1 MKNLLASLVFIAIAM
16 VSFAQ
21 KKTVEVNTAK
31 SEMTWTGAKVTGTH
45 YGNLTLKSGS
55 LEFDGDV
62 LKGGSFVIDMTSM
75 TVTDIKGAS
84 AEKLL
89 AHLKSDDFFSV
100 DTYKEAKLDL
110 IQVAQVSGYNYVLV
124 GNLTIKG
131 VTKMVKFEALVKPG
145 SASANIV
152 VDRTE
157 YGIKYGSGSFFDNL
171 GDKAIK
177 NNFDL
182 QVSLVY

>member
-1 MKNLLASLVFIAIAM
+1 MKKLLSLLLILGLI
-16 VSFAQ
+16 VSVNAQ
-21 KKTVEVNTAK
+21 TKKVNTSK
-31 SEMTWTGAKVTGTH
+31 STLEWTGAKVTGQHT
-45 YGNLTLKSGS
+45 GNLTLKSGS
-55 LEFDGDV
+55 LEFENGT

-75 TVTDIKGAS
+75 TVTDIKGES
-84 AEKLL
+84 AAKLL

-100 DTYKEAKLDL
+100 DTYNEAKLEL
-110 IQVAQVSGYNYVLV
+110 IQVAPVNLTNYVLV

-131 VTKMVKFEALVKPG
+131 ITKMVKFEAVVKEN
-145 SASANIV
+145 SARAEIT

-177 NNFDL
+177 NDFKLDVN
-182 QVSLVY
+182 LVF